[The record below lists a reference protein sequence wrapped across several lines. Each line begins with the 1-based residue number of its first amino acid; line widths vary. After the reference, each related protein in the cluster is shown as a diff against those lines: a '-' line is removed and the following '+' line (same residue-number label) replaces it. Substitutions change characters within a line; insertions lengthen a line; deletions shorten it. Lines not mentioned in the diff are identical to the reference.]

1 MASSTKRRT
10 RYYARIRCWDNI
22 LKKQRDQYISLD
34 TESSTVADIR
44 LAKVNLVEPLIK
56 SGGIKDVNEC
66 FEWLNKKG
74 TSTQNGLLLRV
85 VVDEWLESR
94 RRNNIREN
102 TIEINERA
110 LGHFMNHLGKKY
122 PIGRIGI
129 KDVRQFKETYMVVH
143 GYSPT
148 SINMYLRSV
157 GCFLNWLVD
166 NEYLAKRPKVTQLS
180 INEPE
185 VKYLNETEVSE
196 LMRLDLSPKGTYLKK
211 DDCFVS
217 DWEHYKRAFKL
228 YLTTGCRKSEPF
240 LGEIKGMWL
249 YIPPNQSKNR
259 RKRTI
264 KLSSENLETL
274 QEMRERRGNYKSVKI
289 CSDSYNKVLKKALK
303 KIGASKELTLHSLRH
318 TYACIRRLQTN
329 GNMPLIRD
337 ELGHK
342 DIGTTQRYTEIP
354 LDMLEQDFPSYAK
367 QAINGDVTGD
377 YVTVK
382 PSEMGVASR

>member
-1 MASSTKRRT
+1 MAT
-10 RYYARIRCWDNI
+10 
-22 LKKQRDQYISLD
+22 
-34 TESSTVADIR
+34 
-44 LAKVNLVEPLIK
+44 LAKMRGKWYSRISSGSGINRSILLVPLKSASKVTALSRHGKVESREADIK
-56 SGGIKDVNEC
+56 SGVITDINAFFK
-66 FEWLNKKG
+66 WLNKEH
-74 TSTQNGLLLRV
+74 TSKV
-85 VVDEWLESR
+85 VRLILGDAVDEWFESR
-94 RRNNIREN
+94 RKNNIRKS
-102 TIEINERA
+102 TLDINQRA
-110 LGHFMNHLGKKY
+110 LDHFVSCV
-122 PIGRIGI
+122 GRKCPVEII
-129 KDVRQFKETYMVVH
+129 SVKDVREYRETYLVDRRF
-143 GYSPT
+143 SPT

-157 GCFLNWLVD
+157 RSFFTWLVD
-166 NEYLAKRPKVTQLS
+166 NEYLDKRPKVVQVP
-180 INEPE
+180 IDEPE
-185 VKYLNETEVSE
+185 VKYLNETEVGE
-196 LMRLDLSPKGTYLKK
+196 LMRLDLSPKDTYLKK
-211 DDCFVS
+211 GDCFVS

-354 LDMLEQDFPSYAK
+354 PDMLEQDFPTYSKSAK
-367 QAINGDVTGD
+367 NADGNTLNGN
-377 YVTVK
+377 TV
-382 PSEMGVASR
+382 PMESEIAPL

>member
-1 MASSTKRRT
+1 MASLTKRDGVW
-10 RYYARIRCWDNI
+10 YARISSGAGTGR
-22 LKKQRDQYISLD
+22 KFQYVAFR
-34 TESSTVADIR
+34 TESKVTARQR
-44 LAKVNLVEPLIK
+44 LGKVNKAEPDIK
-56 SGGIKDVNEC
+56 SGVITDVKA
-66 FEWLNKKG
+66 FFPWLNKEH
-74 TSTQNGLLLRV
+74 TSQV
-85 VVDEWLESR
+85 VHLILGDAVDEWFESR
-94 RRNNIREN
+94 KKNNIRKS
-102 TIEINERA
+102 TLDINKRA
-110 LGHFMNHLGKKY
+110 LNHFVSCV
-122 PIGRIGI
+122 GRKCPVEII
-129 KDVRQFKETYMVVH
+129 SVKDVREYRESYLMDRGF
-143 GYSPT
+143 SPT

-157 GCFLNWLVD
+157 RSFFTWLVD
-166 NEYLAKRPKVTQLS
+166 NEYLDKRPKVAQVP
-180 INEPE
+180 IDEPE
-185 VKYLNETEVSE
+185 VKYLNETEVGE
-196 LMRLDLSPKGTYLKK
+196 LMRLDLSPKDTYLKK
-211 DDCFVS
+211 GDCFVS

-264 KLSSENLETL
+264 KLSPENLETL

-354 LDMLEQDFPSYAK
+354 LDMLEEHFPTYAN
-367 QAINGDVTGD
+367 QRQNGILGQQIRATDTLE
-377 YVTVK
+377 
-382 PSEMGVASR
+382 SEVASR